1 MSPEKITV
9 LIADDHA
16 ILRSGVK
23 LMIESEDDMTV
34 IGEAGNGREAVRLVQ
49 SLRPDVVVMDISMPE
64 LSGIEATREIKAK
77 KSDTNIVG
85 LTMHS
90 DDRYFFELLNA
101 GAAGYVVKGGAPHE
115 LIDAVRAAANGDAYI
130 HPSLAGKLI
139 KGFAQRAQQ
148 LTPDSKVVRLTEREK
163 EVVRL
168 IADGKT
174 GREIAEV
181 LVISPNTVD
190 RHRTNIMSKLNMH
203 NKAELVRYAVE
214 HGIVS
219 RS

>member
-1 MSPEKITV
+1 
-9 LIADDHA
+9 
-16 ILRSGVK
+16 
-23 LMIESEDDMTV
+23 MIESEEDMV
-34 IGEAGNGREAVRLVQ
+34 VVGEAGDGREALTLTK
-49 SLRPDVVVMDISMPE
+49 SLSPDVVVMDISMPE
-64 LSGIEATREIKAK
+64 LTGIEATRTIKA
-77 KSDTNIVG
+77 SMPDTNIVG

-90 DDRYFFELLNA
+90 DDHYFFEFLNA

-115 LIDAVRAAANGDAYI
+115 LIDAIRAAARGHAYI

-139 KGFAQRAQQ
+139 QGFAQRARQAPLYTNAAQ
-148 LTPDSKVVRLTEREK
+148 LTDREK

-174 GREIAEV
+174 GREIADA

-190 RHRTNIMSKLNMH
+190 RHRTNIMTKLNMH

-214 HGIVS
+214 QGLVS
-219 RS
+219 SD

>member
-1 MSPEKITV
+1 MNHEKITV

-16 ILRSGVK
+16 ILRSGVR
-23 LMIESEDDMTV
+23 LLIESEDDMTV
-34 IGEAGNGREAVRLVQ
+34 VGEAGDGREAVRLVQ
-49 SLRPDVVVMDISMPE
+49 SLQPDVVVMDISMPE
-64 LSGIEATREIKAK
+64 LTGIEATREIKAN

-90 DDRYFFELLNA
+90 DDRYFFELLSA

-115 LIDAVRAAANGDAYI
+115 LIDAIRAAANGDAYV

-139 KGFAQRAQQ
+139 KGFAQRAGQESADDRGSQ
-148 LTPDSKVVRLTEREK
+148 LTEREK
-163 EVVRL
+163 EVVTL

-174 GREIAEV
+174 GREIAKV

-190 RHRTNIMSKLNMH
+190 RHRTNIMSKLDMH

-214 HGIVS
+214 QGLVTEN
-219 RS
+219 